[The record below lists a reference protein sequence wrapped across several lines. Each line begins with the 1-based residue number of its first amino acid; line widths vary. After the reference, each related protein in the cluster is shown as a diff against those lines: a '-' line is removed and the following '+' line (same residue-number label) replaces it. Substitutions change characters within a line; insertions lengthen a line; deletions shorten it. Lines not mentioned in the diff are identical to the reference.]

1 MGFIA
6 DIFQSVVDVV
16 VAIVDAV
23 VQVVETVVTAIMVI
37 LGYDGG
43 STQVVEYYE
52 VHNIPLFTDEDL
64 TVTLTSAIQ
73 SSIYNET
80 SLISELIFALNFTEL
95 KGNIKKFMAFIENGH
110 YFEGFP
116 SIQSHILIID
126 YSELGDVL
134 DTLNGVPCTNENAY
148 LRALS
153 ISDWVKYWLQENKSY
168 DVGANLLGTVYRE
181 VVTSPVTPAADTV
194 TVTPS
199 TNHFAVEITSAVS
212 TSDDVLA
219 DTRWQVNFG
228 TIVYNATPDT
238 YTVQV
243 YNVSGITRTLSYT
256 VPSRPTQ
263 LHYVS
268 FYYRNSAPSRTYIF
282 IYQAGSGTYTD
293 LDTVE
298 DPIDQQ
304 GLNIQSMNPI
314 PLRISN
320 TDFTSFGATKA
331 QQIDDLAFKV
341 NIDAE
346 ALLDRIM
353 SDPGSQPGDVDHIYI
368 NFGVRMWDTSQPGMG
383 YLFQMFENIYPSQSV
398 TKGVYDN
405 TPAGD
410 EKPANNIITE
420 TDDGRWIFRWAYIT
434 YEHTSLTD
442 INANSGSVQ
451 NGIYYSDMSRFTS
464 NNILYNNY
472 YVSSGKG
479 LYNVGYKASTLSEV
493 QDFLDG
499 NGVPNPGTTTGEATN
514 WLQVTERMSY
524 NNPTP
529 NLLEADNSASDLIY
543 LTPDLVYENNGSG
556 VLRLVESASEETT
569 HGQSIT
575 YYCCKPSGL
584 DAYTVSAP
592 IAVCKVIDGDTGRFK
607 MVKFNLGNK
616 YDLMVPFIY
625 TKIKDLSHREVTKLF
640 LRGAHASIYIAHYEV
655 IHHPGMSFWVA
666 LIMIIVIVVI
676 VVVSWNTAT
685 GPVMAAIKHVIA
697 HGIASAI
704 SQGLI
709 QLALMK
715 IVGSMVVNFVIQTI
729 ITELVDDEQLA
740 AILSI
745 LAAVAV
751 SGLDFTGG
759 LTPENYATS
768 TWSFDK
774 FITGNVDNIFDNI
787 TSILQDPIRLTTI
800 LLQGLGVNQ
809 RSETRKIY
817 NEIDK
822 MNEELTKDL
831 QTYDNLIKEYTDI
844 LYEMSNPIDVGVVIA
859 NQNVNPIHAEHVYL
873 SQEHSY
879 DINKLIYNQS
889 QLYDLQINKAHY
901 QYA

>member
-1 MGFIA
+1 MKHI
-6 DIFQSVVDVV
+6 
-16 VAIVDAV
+16 
-23 VQVVETVVTAIMVI
+23 E
-37 LGYDGG
+37 LG
-43 STQVVEYYE
+43 
-52 VHNIPLFTDEDL
+52 N
-64 TVTLTSAIQ
+64 
-73 SSIYNET
+73 
-80 SLISELIFALNFTEL
+80 
-95 KGNIKKFMAFIENGH
+95 
-110 YFEGFP
+110 YFESFP
-116 SIQSHILIID
+116 TIDSYILTID
-126 YSELGDVL
+126 YSELTDAL
-134 DTLNGVPCTNENAY
+134 NSLNGVPCTSENQY
-148 LRALS
+148 LRALTVD
-153 ISDWVKYWLQENKSY
+153 DWVKYWLQENKDY
-168 DVGANLLGTVYRE
+168 DVGDNLLGAEFRE
-181 VVTSPVTPAADTV
+181 ITTTPATPGSDTFNLQLFPNQILV
-194 TVTPS
+194 D
-199 TNHFAVEITSAVS
+199 ITSEIA

-219 DTRWQVNFG
+219 DMRWHVNFN
-228 TIVYNATPDT
+228 TIVYNVATDD

-243 YNVSGITRTLSYT
+243 YNSVGITQTLPYNI
-256 VPSRPTQ
+256 PSKPLQ
-263 LHYVS
+263 VHYVS
-268 FYYRNSAPSRTYIF
+268 FYYRNVDPNRGYIF
-282 IYQAGSGTYTD
+282 IYQAGSGTYPD
-293 LDTVE
+293 LDTIE
-298 DPIDQQ
+298 NPIDIDGTTLQA
-304 GLNIQSMNPI
+304 IPAI

-320 TDFTSFGATKA
+320 QDYTTFGATKA
-331 QQIDDLAFKV
+331 AKIEELSELV
-341 NIDAE
+341 MIDAE
-346 ALLDRIM
+346 ALIDRIM
-353 SDPGSQPGDVDHIYI
+353 SDPSSNPGDIDNVYV
-368 NFGVRMWDTSQPGMG
+368 NFGVQMWDTTQTGMS
-383 YLFQMFENIYPSQSV
+383 YLYRMFETLYPAQGV
-398 TKGVYDN
+398 TQGAYNN

-420 TDDGRWIFRWAYIT
+420 TDDNKYVFQWSYIT
-434 YEHTSLTD
+434 YEHTSLVD
-442 INANSGSVQ
+442 INANTGSPE
-451 NGIYYSDMSRFTS
+451 NGIYYSDMSRFDD
-464 NNILYNNY
+464 NNILKYNY

-479 LYNVGYKASTLSEV
+479 TYNVGYKADDLSEV